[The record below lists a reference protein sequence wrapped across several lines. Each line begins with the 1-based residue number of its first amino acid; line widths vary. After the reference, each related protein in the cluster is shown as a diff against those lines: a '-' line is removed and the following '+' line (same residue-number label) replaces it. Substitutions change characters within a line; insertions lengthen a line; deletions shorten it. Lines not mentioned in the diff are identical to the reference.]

1 MNRWLESKLCRFG
14 KPHRAK
20 SGACALSDTSL
31 LLCNIKLIIIIII
44 IIIEKQ
50 QGSFGQIQIS
60 VVISIFSVPQ
70 DDLASLDS

>member
-20 SGACALSDTSL
+20 SGACALSDSSL
-31 LLCNIKLIIIIII
+31 LSCNIKLIII

-50 QGSFGQIQIS
+50 QGSFGQIQTS